1 MTDQPTWP
9 SEPEPVFREAIAAAQ
24 ADPDDV
30 LREIADMA
38 TGQPAAYRDQPIGR
52 TAP

>member
-9 SEPEPVFREAIAAAQ
+9 SEPEPVFREAIAAAE
-24 ADPDDV
+24 ADEIEI

-38 TGQPAAYRDQPIGR
+38 TGQQTAYRNQPIGR